1 MTGLPVPE
9 KALRR
14 AIFAG
19 IALLFATAFVITPGT
34 IFPFVVGKALWSRSL
49 VEIVFALW
57 AVLALARSQ
66 YRPPRSW
73 LLVLLA
79 AGLAIALLAAWFGVS
94 VERSLWSSYERMQ
107 GVVDAAHWFVLALV
121 LASMLR
127 GGAEWRS
134 LLGLS
139 AAAGAA
145 MAGLVVARHYEFDV
159 PFFGQV
165 PERHLPRMSGPLGN
179 PTYLSVYMLFNL
191 PLAAGFALR
200 AWLPAARTVA
210 VQAPPPPRPRGRG
223 RQPRKAPAPPVPR
236 PVPCWPGGLAWTVA
250 AALLLWG
257 LALAGS
263 VGGFA
268 GLFAAIAFVAL
279 GYAVL
284 ARGRGRWA
292 ACAAIAVLGLS
303 AVGIALRFVDADRT
317 AALGVGHPVADYV
330 ASVHLQRPSV
340 QSRLT
345 AWEAGLEGFAARP
358 VLGWGPEN
366 FGTVFGRFASGYG
379 AVTEPHD
386 LAHSKLVEV
395 AATTGGLGLAA
406 WLALWGSAFVVVWRA
421 ARAMEARERVLA
433 VFVGGALFGA
443 LVQSLFLFDTAVG
456 SLQSMVLLGF
466 VVSLEAA
473 AVPERRR
480 PRMPA
485 GIARAGAALLRRGT
499 ARIAAGVVAVAL
511 AAIGLAVNHAIY
523 RAAGVDHLPR
533 GDWSWRNMAG
543 GIDGFRPLAN
553 TWRWWLFNELALH
566 GPRIL
571 AEDGARARGLL
582 AWAGREGGE
591 AAHMEPTNWQ
601 IVHGLA
607 RMYRAVAETGPEYGA
622 KARHHAERGRALAPN
637 RAVFPSV
644 LEPPDGLGVREL
656 QDGRHELRWRWSE
669 GTGYIVVSQ
678 ARDGGPWR
686 HILHAYDPART
697 SFVPPGPK
705 SPGVWRYR
713 IKACRYPGACST
725 AALWPAIVRPA
736 GGVVRGSTP

>member
-1 MTGLPVPE
+1 M
-9 KALRR
+9 
-14 AIFAG
+14 
-19 IALLFATAFVITPGT
+19 
-34 IFPFVVGKALWSRSL
+34 
-49 VEIVFALW
+49 
-57 AVLALARSQ
+57 
-66 YRPPRSW
+66 
-73 LLVLLA
+73 
-79 AGLAIALLAAWFGVS
+79 
-94 VERSLWSSYERMQ
+94 
-107 GVVDAAHWFVLALV
+107 
-121 LASMLR
+121 
-127 GGAEWRS
+127 
-134 LLGLS
+134 
-139 AAAGAA
+139 
-145 MAGLVVARHYEFDV
+145 
-159 PFFGQV
+159 
-165 PERHLPRMSGPLGN
+165 
-179 PTYLSVYMLFNL
+179 
-191 PLAAGFALR
+191 
-200 AWLPAARTVA
+200 
-210 VQAPPPPRPRGRG
+210 
-223 RQPRKAPAPPVPR
+223 
-236 PVPCWPGGLAWTVA
+236 A

-279 GYAVL
+279 GYAVI
-284 ARGRGRWA
+284 ARGHGRWG

-340 QSRLT
+340 QSRLA

-358 VLGWGPEN
+358 LLGWGPEN
-366 FGTVFGRFASGYG
+366 FGIVFGRFASGYG
-379 AVTEPHD
+379 AVAEPHD

-406 WLALWGSAFVVVWRA
+406 WLALWGSAFVVLWRA

-433 VFVGGALFGA
+433 VFAGGALFGA

-480 PRMPA
+480 PRLPA

-511 AAIGLAVNHAIY
+511 AATGLAVNHAIY

-571 AEDGARARGLL
+571 TEDGARARGLF
-582 AWAGREGGE
+582 AWAGREGGGSGS
-591 AAHMEPTNWQ
+591 
-601 IVHGLA
+601 HGA
-607 RMYRAVAETGPEYGA
+607 
-622 KARHHAERGRALAPN
+622 
-637 RAVFPSV
+637 
-644 LEPPDGLGVREL
+644 
-656 QDGRHELRWRWSE
+656 HELADRAW
-669 GTGYIVVSQ
+669 
-678 ARDGGPWR
+678 
-686 HILHAYDPART
+686 
-697 SFVPPGPK
+697 PGPDV
-705 SPGVWRYR
+705 PR
-713 IKACRYPGACST
+713 
-725 AALWPAIVRPA
+725 
-736 GGVVRGSTP
+736 GGGDGS